1 MVDMTT
7 TTTLDMRVAKK
18 HDNGGG
24 NKEDEKEDQ
33 ITIFINEKISIDIVY
48 ESLVINNY
56 KK

>member
-1 MVDMTT
+1 
-7 TTTLDMRVAKK
+7 MRVAKK